1 MEQTLYDLN
10 RLRCA
15 CTFTESARRL
25 EQLLDKIESNEKNQ
39 TSVRDIKDM
48 KTVLQGLQSEFKEH
62 VEKHNVEYAHSFM
75 QFYRGSTVL
84 GGGPVLKTSALTAG
98 DLKRARNPVKK
109 PSKKEGKKRQKSKKV
124 KEEV

>member
-1 MEQTLYDLN
+1 MEQTLCDLN

-25 EQLLDKIESNEKNQ
+25 EQLLDKTEFSNDKNHQ
-39 TSVRDIKDM
+39 ASIKDM
-48 KTVLQGLQSEFKEH
+48 KAVLQGLQAEYKEH
-62 VEKHNVEYAHSFM
+62 VERHNIEYAHSFM
-75 QFYRGSTVL
+75 EFYKGSTVL
-84 GGGPVLKTSALTAG
+84 GGGPVLKTSALTSG

-109 PSKKEGKKRQKSKKV
+109 LSKKEGKKRQKSKKI